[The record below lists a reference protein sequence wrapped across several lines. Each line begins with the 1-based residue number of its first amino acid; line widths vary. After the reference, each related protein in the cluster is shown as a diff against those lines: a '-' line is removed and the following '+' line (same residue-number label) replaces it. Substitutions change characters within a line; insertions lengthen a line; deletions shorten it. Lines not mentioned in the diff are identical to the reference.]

1 MMNASELQ
9 QELFLAIKMNIPS
22 HLSAAEEI
30 ARVLNASVDSVYR
43 RMRGVKTI
51 SLDELYTLC
60 SHYKIS
66 SDQLMKIQTGTFNF
80 GGSLLNEK
88 TFQYEAY
95 LNSILNNLAYF
106 NSFKEKEYFFLGK
119 DFPIFHHFH
128 SREIAAFKYF
138 FWTKTIFNF
147 PGFANKRFNFNL
159 YPDELWELGKKIIAG
174 YNQLPSIE
182 IWNVENINI
191 AIRQIEF
198 YRDGQ
203 MFESD
208 NDVVK
213 LYETW
218 EKLIAHVEKQA
229 ERGYKF
235 SYGDPE
241 MKPLGEYKVYF
252 NEVILGDNSMLAV
265 LNGVKLAVITH
276 TNINY
281 MLTRDLQ
288 FTENLYDYIQ
298 SLMRRS
304 TLISKVSEKER
315 SKFFKI
321 LRGKIVKRKEAVLA
335 KIKSL
340 ER

>member
-1 MMNASELQ
+1 
-9 QELFLAIKMNIPS
+9 
-22 HLSAAEEI
+22 
-30 ARVLNASVDSVYR
+30 
-43 RMRGVKTI
+43 MRGEKTI
-51 SLDELYTLC
+51 SLEELYSLC
-60 SHYKIS
+60 THYKIS
-66 SDQLMKIQTGTFNF
+66 PDQLMGIQTGAFTFQGN
-80 GGSLLNEK
+80 LLNEK
-88 TFQYEAY
+88 TFHYGAY
-95 LNSILNNLAYF
+95 LKSILDNLTYF

-128 SREIAAFKYF
+128 FREIAAFKYF
-138 FWTKTIFNF
+138 FWMKSIFNF

-159 YPDELWELGKKIIAG
+159 YPDELWELGKKIIPG

-218 EKLIAHVEKQA
+218 EKIIDHTEKQA
-229 ERGYKF
+229 EMGYKF
-235 SYGDPE
+235 DYGDPG

-281 MLTRDLQ
+281 MLTKDMS
-288 FTENLYDYIQ
+288 FSENLYDYLQ
-298 SLMRRS
+298 SLMSRS
-304 TLISKVSEKER
+304 TLISRVSEKER
-315 SKFFKI
+315 SKFYRKLREKI
-321 LRGKIVKRKEAVLA
+321 SRRKEAVLA
-335 KIKSL
+335 KNEDREK
-340 ER
+340 